1 MARVPRWSVAAGCAA
16 LVFAAAG
23 VAQAAPG
30 PAGFAVEPFQ
40 NVQRIGALQHLV
52 YGLPAVVAERFAQA
66 APLRFAGR
74 PELFSKRTPAGA
86 QWVVGGSFE
95 RRADWNVAVTV
106 EIRRAAA
113 PNEVVGRAS
122 RTGSK
127 EAAAATVIEA
137 AEAAFTSLPG
147 VRFSPEQTARVHA
160 KFTQDAYAFVL
171 YARGVG
177 AFHGGGG
184 GPARAA
190 LAEQYLRHALL
201 VEPMVPEI
209 QRFLAMSLLA
219 TQKLA
224 QARGML
230 SAALDRRADYL
241 LALRALAAID
251 RTAGAASARDQYA
264 RLVQL
269 DPDDVAAR
277 RAYGELLVEAN
288 KMTEARQQLEAVLA
302 AEPEDAQARRLLVT
316 VLSSRQEGAALASE
330 LEAAVKGEPNDL
342 DLRMDLGAAY
352 LAVGRKQEAAA
363 VYDDVLHRRP
373 RHPGALKLAG
383 DLARQRGEFKT
394 AAGYYARLRALT
406 PHDPRPVF
414 LLATTYAQAG
424 DLDRA
429 ERWFEDAGQMPGML
443 GDAYGNLGAIC
454 LRRGDP
460 RQALWYLSRA
470 VKRRPERVAARYN
483 HALALHQLGRDAEA
497 LDELHTAAEIDP
509 GDAGVRFFGGV
520 VALSLGKV
528 SEATDDFKTAV
539 ELDPASDDAREN
551 LALLEQRETE
561 SATP

>member
-1 MARVPRWSVAAGCAA
+1 AGCAA
-16 LVFAAAG
+16 LVWAVAG
-23 VAQAAPG
+23 GAQAAPG
-30 PAGFAVEPFQ
+30 PASFAVEPFQ

-106 EIRRAAA
+106 EIRRAGAS
-113 PNEVVGRAS
+113 NEVVGRAS

-127 EAAAATVIEA
+127 ETAAATVIEA

-147 VRFSPEQTARVHA
+147 VRFTPEQVARLHA

-209 QRFLAMSLLA
+209 RRFLAMSLLA

-230 SAALDRRADYL
+230 SAALDRRGDYL

-264 RLVQL
+264 RLVAL

-277 RAYGELLVEAN
+277 RAYGELLVDAG
-288 KMTEARQQLEAVLA
+288 KMSEARQQLEAVLA

-316 VLSSRQEGAALASE
+316 VLSSRHEGAALATE

-352 LAVGRKQEAAA
+352 LAVGRKPEAAA
-363 VYDDVLHRRP
+363 VYEDVLHRRP

-383 DLARQRGEFKT
+383 DLARQRGDFK
-394 AAGYYARLRALT
+394 AATGYYARLRTLT

-454 LRRGDP
+454 LRRGDA

-470 VKRRPERVAARYN
+470 VKRRPERVSARYN

-497 LDELHTAAEIDP
+497 LDELHATAEIDP

-528 SEATDDFKTAV
+528 QEATDNFKSAV

-551 LALLEQRETE
+551 LALLERRETE
-561 SATP
+561 SATATP